1 MFGRTRVCFRPKP
14 AGNRAFLEPLQS
26 LPESNL
32 GKLAAPAKP
41 PTATAVGYIRLRRPL
56 NLSAPAIALPEGV
69 EIATLMADDATRVHA
84 LLQAAYSTGFG
95 TVPGARSTGGVA
107 WSPTAST
114 TATSP
119 SSPRRGEDVIGFC
132 PCWTSSFIKDL
143 VVDVR
148 WRNRGVGS
156 ALLSTAITAL
166 RARGAEEVALKVDIY
181 NAARR
186 SACTAS
192 SGLRRTEPPARSP
205 QNEHPRFRGDEIVAA
220 RRAAIPSG
228 WSRAAR
234 SAAPRPAGCPARCP
248 GAGAGCGVSG

>member
-1 MFGRTRVCFRPKP
+1 MFSPETSRKP
-14 AGNRAFLEPLQS
+14 GLLEPLQS

-56 NLSAPAIALPEGV
+56 NLSAPAISLPDGV
-69 EIATLMADDATRVHA
+69 KIATLMADDATRVHA

-95 TVPGARSTGGVA
+95 TVPERALDWWGGMVTDSEYDRNLAFVA
-107 WSPTAST
+107 KA
-114 TATSP
+114 
-119 SSPRRGEDVIGFC
+119 GEEVIGFC
-132 PCWTSSFIKDL
+132 LCWTSSFIKDL

-181 NAARR
+181 NG
-186 SACTAS
+186 TAQRLYRQF
-192 SGLRRTEPPARSP
+192 GFA
-205 QNEHPRFRGDEIVAA
+205 QD
-220 RRAAIPSG
+220 
-228 WSRAAR
+228 
-234 SAAPRPAGCPARCP
+234 
-248 GAGAGCGVSG
+248 